1 MIIMPSSPRRFPAP
15 RSLNGRIAALVA
27 RGDVGTRALILND
40 RDVLHLLKAAIAQ
53 EGTISAFAKRYGM
66 SRGELSS
73 ILNRKRP
80 VSSRL
85 IKAMGMR
92 KVYATDQ

>member
-1 MIIMPSSPRRFPAP
+1 MTSPRRFPAP
-15 RSLNGRIAALVA
+15 RTLKGRIAALVA
-27 RGDVGTRALILND
+27 RGDVGTRTLILND
-40 RDVLHLLKAAIAQ
+40 RDVLQLLKVAIAQ
-53 EGTISAFAKRYGM
+53 EGNISAFAKHHRL
-66 SRGELSS
+66 SRGEVSS